1 VTGDIELVELSPEL
15 GDDSEETLSVPGARL
30 AAMRWAAG
38 RGAWLVCAV
47 VAAVAVAV
55 LVSHPANPPTAPAAV
70 PAASVPL
77 PSPEPA
83 PSAIAREWRL
93 EPLRAYK
100 PLDPVV
106 LTALRAQVCAGDGS
120 CSYIP
125 DSQHRLARYLW
136 MFPTPGQVGGG
147 TLIGSDGTP
156 LGRGALVTLAPG
168 VQYSLTVVR
177 AHGPALPP
185 LGNNRRPDGGMVTL
199 TARRGS
205 WDLISTVTFQG
216 VVSVPLG
223 PARTWLA
230 SSTLPD
236 APVTGPMVP
245 A

>member
-100 PLDPVV
+100 PLDPW
-106 LTALRAQVCAGDGS
+106 C
-120 CSYIP
+120 
-125 DSQHRLARYLW
+125 
-136 MFPTPGQVGGG
+136 
-147 TLIGSDGTP
+147 
-156 LGRGALVTLAPG
+156 
-168 VQYSLTVVR
+168 
-177 AHGPALPP
+177 
-185 LGNNRRPDGGMVTL
+185 
-199 TARRGS
+199 
-205 WDLISTVTFQG
+205 
-216 VVSVPLG
+216 
-223 PARTWLA
+223 
-230 SSTLPD
+230 
-236 APVTGPMVP
+236 
-245 A
+245 